1 LTASG
6 GPEPPAAQTNPIAT
20 LPSPTLDAGSAVSTL
35 YHRHYRSL
43 VRLAALLVQDIDA
56 AEALVQ
62 DSFVAM
68 HSAWRR
74 LEDSD
79 RALSYLHHAV
89 VSRSRSVRRHRA
101 ARGEIRPGPAPGGP
115 AGARFAATELEC
127 STLVSVLWSLA
138 PRQREVLVLLYY
150 ADLPETQIASVMGI
164 SKGAVKSHAVQAM
177 SSLRAELR
185 EPGSQ
190 APGGN

>member
-1 LTASG
+1 MGQDADRAV
-6 GPEPPAAQTNPIAT
+6 AALYRLHYRFLVGLAMLLVRDIAT
-20 LPSPTLDAGSAVSTL
+20 
-35 YHRHYRSL
+35 
-43 VRLAALLVQDIDA
+43 
-56 AEALVQ
+56 AEGLVQ

>member
-1 LTASG
+1 MGQDADTAV
-6 GPEPPAAQTNPIAT
+6 AA
-20 LPSPTLDAGSAVSTL
+20 L
-35 YHRHYRSL
+35 YRLHYRFLVGLAVLL
-43 VRLAALLVQDIDA
+43 VRDMAA
-56 AEALVQ
+56 AEGLVQ

-79 RALSYLHHAV
+79 RALSYLHQAV
-89 VSRSRSVRRHRA
+89 VSRSRSVLRHRLA
-101 ARGEIRPGPAPGGP
+101 GDKIRPGLAAARPAV
-115 AGARFAATELEC
+115 ASVTTTELER
-127 STLVSVLWSLA
+127 SALVSALWSLA